1 MWFMRVWVPLAV
13 AVTAS
18 CLLLYA
24 LMQQSYQSEQYDPQI
39 QVAEDVA
46 LRVGAGVKPV
56 TFAIKDQADIAVSL
70 SSWFAI
76 YDAAG
81 TPIVSTGLLRG
92 EMPQP
97 PQTAFSDLR
106 ARALEQPN
114 GVAKAKESRMT
125 WEPEADVRHAV
136 VVVEAGDHFVV
147 AGRSMRE
154 IDGHIWNME
163 SLIGIGWVLTLL
175 ATLFAV
181 WIGSHAQDFIT
192 FSRQQ

>member
-1 MWFMRVWVPLAV
+1 MRVWVPLAV

-18 CLLLYA
+18 CILLYA
-24 LMQQSYQSEQYDPQI
+24 VMHQSYRSEQYDPQMQI
-39 QVAEDVA
+39 AEDVA
-46 LRVGAGVKPV
+46 LRVSAGVKPV
-56 TFAIKDQADIAVSL
+56 TFAIKDQTDIAVSL
-70 SSWFAI
+70 SPWLAI
-76 YDAAG
+76 YDATG

-97 PQTAFSDLR
+97 PRTVFSDLR
-106 ARALEQPN
+106 ARTTEASSS
-114 GVAKAKESRMT
+114 VAEAKESTLT
-125 WEPEADVRHAV
+125 WEPEAGVRHAI

-147 AGRSMRE
+147 TGRSMRE
-154 IDGHIWNME
+154 VDERTWNME

-192 FSRQQ
+192 YARND